1 MDGPISI
8 CFVCFANIVR
18 SPLAEHVFLHQA
30 RQAGV
35 AEKYRVASAGT
46 GFLYAGEPPDVRM
59 RRVAARHGLN
69 YNGRSCQFT
78 PADFERYDLI
88 LAMDQENFRDLVDSA
103 PDAQQANKIRML
115 REFDPD
121 GGKEA
126 NVPDP
131 YYGLFEDYEE
141 VYQIIQRSSQGL
153 LRFLEQAEN
162 GSAPESL
169 A

>member
-1 MDGPISI
+1 VADPFRL

-18 SPLAEHVFLHQA
+18 SPLAEHLFMHNA

-46 GFLYAGEPPDVRM
+46 GNLYAGEPPDVRM

-69 YNGRSCQFT
+69 YDGRSCQFT

-88 LAMDQENFRDLVDSA
+88 LAMDQENYRDLVDSA
-103 PDAQQANKIRML
+103 PDAQHANKIRML

-126 NVPDP
+126 SVPDP
-131 YYGLFEDYEE
+131 YCGLFEDYEE

>member
-1 MDGPISI
+1 MVVADPFRL

-18 SPLAEHVFLHQA
+18 SPLAEHLFMHNA

-35 AEKYRVASAGT
+35 AEKYLAASAGT
-46 GFLYAGEPPDVRM
+46 GNLYAGEPPDARM

-78 PADFERYDLI
+78 PADFDRYDLI
-88 LAMDQENFRDLVDSA
+88 LAMDQENYQDLLRLA
-103 PDAQQANKIRML
+103 PDAQRLSKIHML

-126 NVPDP
+126 SVPDP
-131 YYGLFEDYEE
+131 YNGIFADFEE
-141 VYQIIQRSSQGL
+141 VYEIIQRSSQGL
-153 LRFLEQAEN
+153 LCYLEQAGN
-162 GSAPESL
+162 GGAS
-169 A
+169 